1 MKVLFTLCS
10 ASTSPVATHSVPRV
24 APNHNFMI
32 NRTERMQLTQ
42 QINKR
47 INYRMSERTL
57 LVIVYPSSADVLQGV
72 EALARSLTP
81 DKLSALRSGAGLG
94 GLSRTSLEPSGA
106 LRRPSLEPS
115 GGLRR
120 PSGHIG
126 HSPFASLNSSPIR
139 RLSIHRRS
147 SR

>member
-1 MKVLFTLCS
+1 MLAAGADPNLANLSGFTALDVS
-10 ASTSPVATHSVPRV
+10 LGAAR
-24 APNHNFMI
+24 
-32 NRTERMQLTQ
+32 
-42 QINKR
+42 
-47 INYRMSERTL
+47 RTL
-57 LVIVYPSSADVLQGV
+57 EAVTTHLTDPALLQVFIWPQMLMTADALQGV

-94 GLSRTSLEPSGA
+94 GLRRTSLEPSGA

-120 PSGHIG
+120 PSNHIG

>member
-1 MKVLFTLCS
+1 MPFFQLVSRLLAAGADPNLANLSGFTALDVS
-10 ASTSPVATHSVPRV
+10 LGAAR
-24 APNHNFMI
+24 
-32 NRTERMQLTQ
+32 
-42 QINKR
+42 
-47 INYRMSERTL
+47 RTL
-57 LVIVYPSSADVLQGV
+57 EAVTTHLTDPALLQVFVWPSLTADALQGV

-94 GLSRTSLEPSGA
+94 GLRRTSLEPSGA

-120 PSGHIG
+120 PSNHIG